1 LGSTTAAAT
10 IISFENEFHGN
21 TLENS
26 VVKLG
31 SINRRLARD
40 FGQTAALV
48 TVLGACLGA
57 CASAPTEPVSE
68 RLDPDTA
75 TTLIVLNRPVELLA
89 DSNRGAAGDPFAYIA
104 PFETN
109 LMGERALFLWVS
121 APENAGPKLQPQ
133 LLCDG
138 QPVGL
143 EPLDGDLA
151 QLKLSRPPYAAP
163 APWSAEWYFRLP
175 PDGLKCLASAQGI
188 ALETSATAGKSE
200 RFTAAGKSLAS
211 LGAFSRQ

>member
-1 LGSTTAAAT
+1 MM
-10 IISFENEFHGN
+10 SFKKFGEP
-21 TLENS
+21 TRS

-31 SINRRLARD
+31 STKSRLARC

-48 TVLGACLGA
+48 TVLGA

-75 TTLIVLNRPVELLA
+75 TTVIVLNRPVELLA
-89 DSNRGAAGDPFAYIA
+89 DSNQGLAGDPFAYIA

-109 LMGERALFLWVS
+109 RMGERALFLWVS
-121 APENAGPKLQPQ
+121 APENAGAKLRPQ

-138 QPVGL
+138 QPLGL
-143 EPLDGDLA
+143 QPLDGDLA
-151 QLKLSRPPYAAP
+151 QLRLSRPPYTAP

-175 PDGLKCLASAQGI
+175 PDGLRCLASAQGI
-188 ALETSATAGKSE
+188 ALETATAGKSE

-211 LGAFSRQ
+211 LGAFTRH